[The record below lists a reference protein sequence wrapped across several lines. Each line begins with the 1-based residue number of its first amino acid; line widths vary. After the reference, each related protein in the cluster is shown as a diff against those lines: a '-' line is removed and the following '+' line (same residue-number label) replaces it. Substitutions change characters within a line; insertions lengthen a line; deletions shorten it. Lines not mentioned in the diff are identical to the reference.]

1 MDYQRKPRRPIPAPP
16 EKELLNAPEGAHDL
30 GIGLTRLAEL
40 ERTDPDF
47 PKPVW
52 LGPRS
57 KRYVRAELRAYALR
71 KRQKVAA

>member
-16 EKELLNAPEGAHDL
+16 EKELLTAPEGAHDL

-40 ERTDPDF
+40 EKADPDF
-47 PKPVW
+47 PRAIW

-71 KRQKVAA
+71 KRQKAAA